1 MSIETLLSS
10 LNANQRI
17 AATFGSTHALVLAGA
32 GTGKTRTII
41 ARAGYLIHAGVPPD
55 RIQVLTFTRR
65 SAKEIVERVK
75 HSLGDRA
82 EGLQAS
88 TFHTWCMTLI
98 RRMPKLFGCVGH
110 TVIDRDD
117 QLQIFRRLRGSG
129 KTTVLPPAAIMCD
142 IYSFA
147 RNTRSSLTKTLESHF
162 EAYLPAREH
171 IANVIRAYEAKKK
184 ERRYL
189 DYDDIL
195 DVVATIMKRDDAVRD
210 FICQQYDHLLVDEM
224 QDTNPLQWDLL
235 EPLCKSVKLFC
246 VGDDAQSIYG
256 FRGADFRNVHSFS
269 DRVKDSVVLRLEQN
283 YRSTQEILDLS
294 NWLLKESPIKYNKQ
308 LVAVRGQGIA
318 PKIIDFSSEW
328 DEARYVVDDVSK
340 RRGEGANWGDHMILT
355 RSAFAARTIETT
367 LLSRNIPYTFIGG
380 TKLLESAHIRD
391 VLSLLRVVAN
401 PLDELAW
408 MRYLT
413 LWPKIGDVTANS
425 VIDQFPRTSE
435 PEGFIGALNNNEKIC
450 SECKH
455 AFSKVL
461 EMANTPAKAY
471 AIASE
476 YLLPVLQHIYE
487 KDWDKR
493 KGDFALIEK
502 LIKLHTS
509 ILSFIE
515 EYLLDPVSTA
525 DAKHLEDTDVVCV
538 ITIHSAKGTERKTCY
553 VINVTPGS
561 FPSVHAIGDAD
572 KVEEERRVLYVAL
585 TRAQDELILTRRSHI
600 LSATENLPQLPPGSE
615 YVKISKQL
623 KNLITEYA
631 NETLRC
637 EEEAA
642 QNNKSKRFEIL
653 RKNMGVLKEEIDAK
667 RSRMNV
673 LLEEHKANTKEDAGI
688 ATYFLNNLP
697 TELLV
702 SEIPPGRSSSWV
714 DGSSLVGRDRPDVGI
729 DLS

>member
-1 MSIETLLSS
+1 
-10 LNANQRI
+10 
-17 AATFGSTHALVLAGA
+17 
-32 GTGKTRTII
+32 
-41 ARAGYLIHAGVPPD
+41 
-55 RIQVLTFTRR
+55 
-65 SAKEIVERVK
+65 
-75 HSLGDRA
+75 
-82 EGLQAS
+82 
-88 TFHTWCMTLI
+88 MTLI

-117 QLQIFRRLRGSG
+117 QLQIFKRLRGSG
-129 KTTVLPPAAIMCD
+129 KANVLPPAATLCD

-147 RNTRSSLTKTLESHF
+147 RNTRSSLTKTLETHF
-162 EAYLPAREH
+162 DAHLPAKEQV
-171 IANVIRAYEAKKK
+171 ANIIRAYEAKKK

-195 DVVATIMKRDDAVRD
+195 DVVATVIKRDPAVRD

-235 EPLCKSVKLFC
+235 EPLCAKVKLFC

-269 DRVKDSVVLRLEQN
+269 QRVKDSVVLRLEQN

-294 NWLLKESPIKYNKQ
+294 NWLLKESPVQYNKH
-308 LVAVRGQGIA
+308 LVAVRGQGII
-318 PKIIDFSSEW
+318 PKIIDFTSEW
-328 DEARYVVDDVSK
+328 DEARYVVDDISK
-340 RRGEGANWGDHMILT
+340 RRGEGADWAEHMILT

-367 LLSRNIPYTFIGG
+367 LLSQNIPYVFIGG
-380 TKLLESAHIRD
+380 TKLLEAAHIRD
-391 VLSLLRVVAN
+391 VLSLLRIAAN

-413 LWPKIGDVTANS
+413 LWPKIGDVTANNLM
-425 VIDQFPRTSE
+425 DQFPVTSDH
-435 PEGFIGALNNNEKIC
+435 EGFINALNSNEKVC
-450 SECKH
+450 SECKQ
-455 AFSKVL
+455 AFSKVVAQ
-461 EMANTPAKAY
+461 ANTPAKAY
-471 AIASE
+471 AIARE
-476 YLLPVLQHIYE
+476 FLLPILQDSYE

-515 EYLLDPVSTA
+515 EYLLDPVSMA
-525 DAKHLEDTDVVCV
+525 DAKRLGDTDVVCV

-561 FPSVHAIGDAD
+561 FPSVRSIGDDD

-600 LSATENLPQLPPGSE
+600 LSSTEQVLAFPPGSE
-615 YVKISKQL
+615 YPLLAKQVKALLVECAKATLSYGEESSKEDNSKAVKILFKKVKGIQ
-623 KNLITEYA
+623 A
-631 NETLRC
+631 
-637 EEEAA
+637 
-642 QNNKSKRFEIL
+642 
-653 RKNMGVLKEEIDAK
+653 EIDAK
-667 RSRMNV
+667 RSRMEV
-673 LLEEHKANTKEDAGI
+673 LLKEHVDSTQDDEGNS
-688 ATYFLNNLP
+688 TYFLNNLP
-697 TELLV
+697 PELLV
-702 SEIPPGRSSSWV
+702 TEIPSGRSSSWT
-714 DGSSLVGRDRPDVGI
+714 DGSNLTARERPDVGI